1 MTVLVGL
8 VPMLAENSLFKLI
21 GEIFHPLFVI
31 IATVLAYIYAVIPN
45 YAVSII
51 VLTILIMA
59 VLTPLTIK
67 STRSMM
73 AMQALQPELQKLRQK
88 YKGPE
93 NREQLNKEMMR
104 LYREQGVSPTG
115 GCLPMLIQM
124 PALLV
129 LYDII
134 RGLTNTVSKGQVIS
148 YTGKK
153 CLAKVCADPRY
164 IPSTSKMHAD
174 LVATPGIMKS
184 FGLNLAIKPL
194 THQAHWFGYIPYMV
208 LVALAV
214 GLQYFQMSQ
223 MTKRNKAAAQ
233 MNQQMQTMQ
242 KVMPLIMA
250 YIYFLVPVG
259 AMLYMIVSSAIRI
272 LTQDLM
278 FRTGMVQQVGAREI
292 SGGKSAD
299 QAGSSKSGQGK
310 PAKGIVGQG
319 NARANA
325 GQGKPASTRPGARNA
340 GTAATGGGSAE
351 GKAGGRPDASAAG
364 SAAAGGDGEDDKI
377 AQPAGDGTSGDAG
390 RAGGDSGS
398 ENSAGSKAPRA
409 KTNGQAPKVPGAR
422 QAASNG
428 RRRGGSGVRSPS
440 AGKSNGSGA
449 GNAAGNA
456 AGQQDQPTKAHP
468 RSKSKRTRKAR

>member
-1 MTVLVGL
+1 MSGVTGL
-8 VPMLAENSLFKLI
+8 VPLLAENSLFKLV

-31 IATVLAYIYAVIPN
+31 IATVLAYLYAVIPN

-51 VLTILIMA
+51 ILTILIMA

-67 STRSMM
+67 STKSMM

-88 YKGPE
+88 YKGAE
-93 NREQLNKEMMR
+93 NREQLNQEMMR

-134 RGLTNTVSKGQVIS
+134 RGLTNTVAKGQVIS
-148 YTGKK
+148 YSGKK
-153 CLAKVCADPRY
+153 CAAKICADPRY
-164 IPSTSKMHAD
+164 IPSNSKMHAN
-174 LVATPGIMKS
+174 LVATPGVMKS

-194 THQAHWFGYIPYMV
+194 THQAHWFGYIPYLI

-242 KVMPLIMA
+242 KIMPLIMA

-278 FRTGMVQQVGAREI
+278 FRTGMVQQAGAREI
-292 SGGKSAD
+292 GGGKSS
-299 QAGSSKSGQGK
+299 AGSGTARPAKPGTSSTGGGK
-310 PAKGIVGQG
+310 GSVKGPGPAKGTGEG
-319 NARANA
+319 GKGTRATKGSASTTGAAEDNGA
-325 GQGKPASTRPGARNA
+325 APASGDAEEEPAEPKPAEPKPAVPGSRRV
-340 GTAATGGGSAE
+340 SA
-351 GKAGGRPDASAAG
+351 AGGRRP
-364 SAAAGGDGEDDKI
+364 
-377 AQPAGDGTSGDAG
+377 
-390 RAGGDSGS
+390 
-398 ENSAGSKAPRA
+398 
-409 KTNGQAPKVPGAR
+409 
-422 QAASNG
+422 
-428 RRRGGSGVRSPS
+428 
-440 AGKSNGSGA
+440 
-449 GNAAGNA
+449 AAGNGRNGA
-456 AGQQDQPTKAHP
+456 APETGSKSHP

>member
-1 MTVLVGL
+1 MTGVLGIT
-8 VPMLAENSLFKLI
+8 PILAENSLFKLV

-31 IATVLAYIYAVIPN
+31 IATVLAYLYAVIPN
-45 YAVSII
+45 YAVSIVI
-51 VLTILIMA
+51 LTILIMA

-88 YKGPE
+88 YKGAE
-93 NREQLNKEMMR
+93 NREQLNQEMMR

-148 YTGKK
+148 YSGKK
-153 CLAKVCADPRY
+153 CTAKICADPRY
-164 IPSTSKMHAD
+164 IPSTSKMHAN
-174 LVATPGIMKS
+174 LVSTPGVMKS

-194 THQAHWFGYIPYMV
+194 THQSHWFGYIPYLV

-242 KVMPLIMA
+242 KIMPLILA

-292 SGGKSAD
+292 GGGKSSSGASPSVSSSPGSRRTGAPGRAKGPSAEAGKATGKSEGGASGSEK
-299 QAGSSKSGQGK
+299 AGSSGRS
-310 PAKGIVGQG
+310 
-319 NARANA
+319 
-325 GQGKPASTRPGARNA
+325 PGAGDDGA
-340 GTAATGGGSAE
+340 
-351 GKAGGRPDASAAG
+351 DAAG
-364 SAAAGGDGEDDKI
+364 AD
-377 AQPAGDGTSGDAG
+377 
-390 RAGGDSGS
+390 
-398 ENSAGSKAPRA
+398 
-409 KTNGQAPKVPGAR
+409 APKPTESKPVPGAK
-422 QAASNG
+422 QVAGGAG
-428 RRRGGSGVRSPS
+428 R
-440 AGKSNGSGA
+440 KNGSGTGTNGSSPEA
-449 GNAAGNA
+449 K
-456 AGQQDQPTKAHP
+456 PHP
-468 RSKSKRTRKAR
+468 RSKAKRTRKAR

>member
-1 MTVLVGL
+1 MTAVLGI
-8 VPMLAENSLFKLI
+8 VPILAENSLFKLV
-21 GEIFHPLFVI
+21 GEIFHPLFVV
-31 IATVLAYIYAVIPN
+31 IATVLAYLYAVIPN

-51 VLTILIMA
+51 ILTILIMA
-59 VLTPLTIK
+59 ILTPLTIK
-67 STRSMM
+67 STKSMM

-88 YKGPE
+88 YKGAE
-93 NREQLNKEMMR
+93 NREQLNQEMMR

-134 RGLTNTVSKGQVIS
+134 RGLTNTVSKGQIIS

-153 CLAKVCADPRY
+153 CAAKICADPRY
-164 IPSTSKMHAD
+164 IPSTSKMHAN
-174 LVATPGIMKS
+174 LVSTPGVMKS

-194 THQAHWFGYIPYMV
+194 THHANWLGYVPYLL

-214 GLQYFQMSQ
+214 GLQYIQMSQ
-223 MTKRNKAAAQ
+223 MTKRNKSAAQ

-292 SGGKSAD
+292 GGGKSPGGASSS
-299 QAGSSKSGQGK
+299 GSSS
-310 PAKGIVGQG
+310 
-319 NARANA
+319 
-325 GQGKPASTRPGARNA
+325 PGAAARRPPGQTKGRPKDA
-340 GTAATGGGSAE
+340 GAVTGKSEAAAPEGSAPE
-351 GKAGGRPDASAAG
+351 AAGPKNGKAGLAGQASG
-364 SAAAGGDGEDDKI
+364 
-377 AQPAGDGTSGDAG
+377 AGDGAGDPA
-390 RAGGDSGS
+390 DT
-398 ENSAGSKAPRA
+398 KAP
-409 KTNGQAPKVPGAR
+409 KPTQSKPVPGAR
-422 QAASNG
+422 QVTGGGG
-428 RRRGGSGVRSPS
+428 RR
-440 AGKSNGSGA
+440 NGSGSATNGA
-449 GNAAGNA
+449 GSGA
-456 AGQQDQPTKAHP
+456 KSHP